1 MAESSPLFGF
11 DPSATTVVGNYS
23 KVAEAQGDIADAAAK
38 SKSQKAP
45 FDFLGV
51 GQQIAQ
57 VAGVFAE
64 EKNALDAHQ
73 AKLRSIEFMQQNE
86 NLTGHELSL
95 KIEEEIRN
103 ISEGDFS
110 TGYREGALR
119 VLDVGYNKAL
129 KRKEEE
135 RVASSLNVIQSDFST
150 QMSSNKANG
159 IPMSETFAQEYATNT
174 AAKFRVP
181 VEYVRNAMVSSYYED
196 AQMRVMTARNKNDLA
211 AAEAYIAE
219 AGTVLK
225 TPLFL
230 DSRSKKFQPVIDEFK
245 RNLASSIRDKKTEFK
260 EAAALTLEVR
270 EGDGTNLQN
279 TFPSNPATYKDLYFE
294 AHDSPAAALNAFKN
308 DYKAFLETQE
318 GRDYVANLDFYA
330 TGNKEIPTGNAYTK
344 PEVERLYQ
352 AEVFRQ
358 LSNGRA
364 DKVITLINYNQ
375 DLAEGLGEKLVT
387 DFFSASDPKALTE
400 FKTKMERIRG
410 FPGGSQ
416 ALITALGSDYKDVM
430 GTFII
435 ADTYT
440 NGDMLKAKDKLAQ
453 GKANMGSSSI
463 DPKLFTDLYTYKKA
477 LGSMGDEFEYAVNL
491 VNSIDTGSVDS
502 NMLKKIYKRFE
513 GSRVSR
519 NGVTFDTAKG
529 DAGSNLALDAIE
541 PFNNQ
546 LIEHITGLNSGV
558 PPKEVRNLG
567 KGVVVYTDEWG
578 MDDGVINTGPLQNIA
593 EALNIAQAEGDKQEI
608 SFWGKMGDSWDLIGG
623 QIAYE
628 ISAGIFWDEANP
640 RMPEFMAGMDAIW
653 DTPNRPPANLIAAE
667 ILKLRE
673 AAPIDIPV
681 GSIKGLD
688 GQPDELKR
696 LLMIQENIQKRAF
709 IEGVAKRI
717 AGGNMSINNEDTTL
731 QYDPTNTDVL
741 TELVISP

>member
-38 SKSQKAP
+38 SKSQKEP

-260 EAAALTLEVR
+260 EAAALAIEVR
-270 EGDGTNLQN
+270 EGEGTNLQN

-308 DYKAFLETQE
+308 DYKAFLEVQE
-318 GRDYVANLDFYA
+318 GRDYVASYDIMA
-330 TGNKEIPTGNAYTK
+330 IKDAPVPDSGDNKYIK
-344 PEVERLYQ
+344 PEVTKAVTAALVKYQ
-352 AEVFRQ
+352 GNPDAFIKIVSRNPDVIGDAGDQ
-358 LSNGRA
+358 LLRSFMVNDDPA
-364 DKVITLINYNQ
+364 M
-375 DLAEGLGEKLVT
+375 LAQIKESFDNIL
-387 DFFSASDPKALTE
+387 A
-400 FKTKMERIRG
+400 

-416 ALITALGSDYKDVM
+416 AMQMALGDDYKRVISTM
-430 GTFII
+430 VI
-435 ADTYT
+435 ADSLAGG
-440 NGDMLKAKDKLAQ
+440 NLQKAKAMVAESSGALVKGSLEPDLKERMYENSNKL
-453 GKANMGSSSI
+453 GT
-463 DPKLFTDLYTYKKA
+463 L
-477 LGSMGDEFEYAVNL
+477 GDEYIHTVNTLLNVNAGL
-491 VNSIDTGSVDS
+491 VDKKMLDKVYNQFAEGYQEREGVNFDVSKFDTSSQAYDADVFNEQIVETMTRLNG
-502 NMLKKIYKRFE
+502 
-513 GSRVSR
+513 
-519 NGVTFDTAKG
+519 GVTPMSA
-529 DAGSNLALDAIE
+529 
-541 PFNNQ
+541 
-546 LIEHITGLNSGV
+546 
-558 PPKEVRNLG
+558 RNLRNNIMT
-567 KGVVVYTDEWG
+567 YTDEFG
-578 MDDGVINTGPLQNIA
+578 FPAGAFNANP
-593 EALNIAQAEGDKQEI
+593 ALNIGNKLYEAMSIRDEKEVDFWTRSGDTFDVMT
-608 SFWGKMGDSWDLIGG
+608 SYF
-623 QIAYE
+623 AY
-628 ISAGIFWDEANP
+628 
-640 RMPEFMAGMDAIW
+640 AI
-653 DTPNRPPANLIAAE
+653 PNTFNTDGLIAKESEVADQLE
-667 ILKLRE
+667 KVWSGADVPKEKIGKDILALKAMFPE
-673 AAPIDIPV
+673 VISKEEV
-681 GSIKGLD
+681 
-688 GQPDELKR
+688 PDYDVRKNLEQR
-696 LLMIQENIQKRAF
+696 NIQMQALIESMATKF
-709 IEGVAKRI
+709 IGRDINTVIEEE
-717 AGGNMSINNEDTTL
+717 NMSMG
-731 QYDPTNTDVL
+731 
-741 TELVISP
+741 ELRRKYRHGK